1 VPSLDKIRVLVTRP
15 RGQASAL
22 ALLLEAEGAVLVLIP
37 TIELAPPDSYD
48 GLDTA
53 LQELGSYDWVLFTS
67 ANAVRAFAERARA
80 LDLVPDPRRVGVIG
94 PATAKAVQEALQRA
108 PDLMP
113 QTYVAESFAEALVPK
128 AHGAKMLLVRAAV
141 ARDILPEI
149 LVAAGARVTVAEA
162 YRTVVPQGSIAALC
176 ALFAEAPPDAIM
188 FTSAST
194 AQNLTGLL
202 ESAGLG
208 IPAGTVLASI
218 GPITSKAMRELGLE
232 PTLESAESTIPSLVG
247 SLASHFAG
255 L

>member
-15 RGQASAL
+15 RGQASVL
-22 ALLLEAEGAVLVLIP
+22 ARLLEAEGAVPALIP

-67 ANAVRAFAERARA
+67 ANAVRVFVERARA
-80 LDLVPDPRRVGVIG
+80 LDLGPDPRRVGVIG
-94 PATAKAVQEALQRA
+94 PATARAVQEALNRA

-113 QTYVAESFAEALVPK
+113 QNYVAESFAEALVPSVR
-128 AHGAKMLLVRAAV
+128 GARVLLVRAVV
-141 ARDILPEI
+141 ARDMLPEA
-149 LVAAGARVTVAEA
+149 LAAAGASLTIAEA
-162 YRTVVPQGSIAALC
+162 YRTVVPQGSIAALR

-194 AQNLTGLL
+194 VQNLAGLL

-218 GPITSKAMRELGLE
+218 GPITSKAMRELDME
-232 PTLESAESTIPSLVG
+232 PTLEAAESTIPSLVG
-247 SLASHFAG
+247 SLASYFARR
-255 L
+255 